1 MKITAFSVIILV
13 IILLAA
19 GFVAWSVN
27 NNYRPLSDNPA
38 AISSTPLRLVFVG

>member
-19 GFVAWSVN
+19 GFVALSVN
-27 NNYRPLSDNPA
+27 NNYRPLSDKPP